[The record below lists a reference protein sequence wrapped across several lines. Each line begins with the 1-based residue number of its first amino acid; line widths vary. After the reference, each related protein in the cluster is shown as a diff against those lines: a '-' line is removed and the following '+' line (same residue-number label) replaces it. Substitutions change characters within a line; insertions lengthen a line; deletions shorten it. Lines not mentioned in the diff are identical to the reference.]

1 MDLIV
6 LKGITAV
13 GIAGIL
19 WQLNP
24 RDRWLWIEEINH
36 QLSLRRRE
44 APVPCEPASPVD
56 CLQALAE
63 LVEQG
68 LQPELSVY

>member
-6 LKGITAV
+6 LKGMTAV

-19 WQLNP
+19 WQLSP
-24 RDRWLWIEEINH
+24 RDRWLWLEEVNH

-44 APVPCEPASPVD
+44 TPAPSGPANLVD
-56 CLQALAE
+56 CLPALEE
-63 LVEQG
+63 LVARG
-68 LQPELSVY
+68 LQPDLSAC

>member
-19 WQLNP
+19 WQLSP
-24 RDRWLWIEEINH
+24 RDRWLWLEEVNR

-44 APVPCEPASPVD
+44 APAPSGLVNPVD
-56 CLQALAE
+56 CLPALEE
-63 LVEQG
+63 LVGRG
-68 LQPELSVY
+68 LQRDLSVC